1 MSGKV
6 RRAIA
11 ALGACA
17 VLLVAVV
24 APPATTDAAFT
35 DAERASSGQFGT
47 VVLAPPEVTSIV
59 TCTRPALGNTYLVV
73 DWRWP
78 STARPYND
86 SARVAAV
93 WTVEGSVRT
102 PTTTNPSPAGGGI
115 YRSTF
120 TANSGLLTF
129 LGNLIFG
136 GTVNVESWT
145 TWTAAGATQP
155 WRSSAIERVN
165 MRIGGVREGFET
177 TCSLP

>member
-73 DWRWP
+73 EWRWP
-78 STARPYND
+78 SAARPYD
-86 SARVAAV
+86 DPARVSTV
-93 WTVEGSVRT
+93 WTVQGSTQT
-102 PTTTNPSPAGGGI
+102 PTTVALGGGA
-115 YRSTF
+115 YRSAF
-120 TANSGLLTF
+120 VANQGLISL
-129 LGNLIFG
+129 LVNLLLG
-136 GTVNVESWT
+136 GTVNIQSWT
-145 TWTAAGATQP
+145 TWTAAGASQP
-155 WRSSAIERVN
+155 WRSADVERIN
-165 MRIGGVREGFET
+165 MRIGTVLEGFAT